1 MLRPLSAPTNP
12 LTSGPGSR
20 ACGIVRLVCLWL
32 LFLWAALPAQAQE
45 ALEVYELN
53 YSRGA
58 MAFGLGHYEQAEK
71 LFRAALEAKPDDPEA
86 NAYLGQT
93 LLRRRRYPEAETVFR
108 RMLELDSASGPA
120 WLGLGVVQYNQQQ
133 YAEAKASL
141 LAAEKAAP
149 DDALVHLFLGLVHHE
164 LGEFEA
170 APDRFQRAATL
181 SPDLAPTAQYYSGV
195 AHFRRG
201 AFTEAKQ
208 TLEAA
213 IAAAPEADY
222 AAAAKDLLAQ
232 APAETP
238 KAEPT
243 TPPSPWKVTAVGG
256 MEYDTNVVLLPGG
269 TSPPAGAT
277 GISGQSDYRTVLSG
291 SVDYRALQLDRFAGG
306 MSYAIY
312 QSFHSKLSGFD
323 VEDHAPSA
331 YVQYQDGPVSLNLQ
345 YIYNYT
351 LVGRSPYLNANT
363 ALSTL
368 AVAESETT
376 TTLLQFRY
384 MDKVFRDGR
393 FLLNSSRNGKNW
405 LVGLT
410 QYVALGE
417 KGRAWLGYIFDTDVT
432 GGGSPKVAGA
442 PNQLDNADWAY
453 QGHHITTGVELP
465 PVYTVAVSLAFDWI
479 HQQYLNPNSYAV
491 DPTTRRRDN
500 IYSFTGAASRDLNDH
515 LSLTFQYTYSR
526 DDTNVDVFT
535 YTRSIY
541 SLMLNASF

>member
-1 MLRPLSAPTNP
+1 MDRSGP
-12 LTSGPGSR
+12 LTQRPF
-20 ACGIVRLVCLWL
+20 ACRPRPWHVRLACLWL
-32 LFLWAALPAQAQE
+32 LCFWAALPAQAQE

-58 MAFGLGHYEQAEK
+58 MAFGLGKYEQAETF
-71 LFRAALEAKPDDPEA
+71 FRAALEAKPDDPEA
-86 NAYLGQT
+86 GAYLGQT
-93 LLRRRRYPEAETVFR
+93 LLRRKQYAEAEAQFR
-108 RMLELDSASGPA
+108 RMLALDASSGPA
-120 WLGLGVVQYNQQQ
+120 WSGLGIVQYHQKQ

-141 LAAEKAAP
+141 LAAEKAQP

-232 APAETP
+232 APSEAP
-238 KAEPT
+238 KAEAT
-243 TPPSPWKVTAVGG
+243 APPSPWKISATGG

-277 GISGQSDYRTVLSG
+277 GISRQSDYRTVLNG

-306 MSYAIY
+306 ISYSIY

-331 YVQYQDGPVSLNLQ
+331 YVQYQDGPASLNLQ

-363 ALSTL
+363 ALTSLTLSESDITST
-368 AVAESETT
+368 V
-376 TTLLQFRY
+376 LQFRY

-432 GGGSPKVAGA
+432 GGGSPKVAGP

-453 QGHHITTGVELP
+453 QGHHLTTGLELP

-479 HQQYLNPNSYAV
+479 HQQYLNPNSYAPE
-491 DPTTRRRDN
+491 PTTRRRDN
-500 IYSFTGAASRDLNDH
+500 IYSFTGAASRDLTDQ
-515 LSLTFQYTYSR
+515 LSLTFQYTYMR
-526 DDTNVDVFT
+526 DDTNVDVFS

-541 SLMLNASF
+541 SLTLNASF

>member
-1 MLRPLSAPTNP
+1 MAPA
-12 LTSGPGSR
+12 LGPRR
-20 ACGIVRLVCLWL
+20 AAARAGRVACLWL
-32 LFLWAALPAQAQE
+32 LFLWTVPPAHAQE

-58 MAFGLGHYEQAEK
+58 MAFGLGHYEQAEQF
-71 LFRAALEAKPDDPEA
+71 FRAALEAKPDDPEA
-86 NAYLGQT
+86 NHYLGQS
-93 LLRRRRYPEAETVFR
+93 LLRRQHYAEAESVFR
-108 RMLELDSASGPA
+108 RMLALDASSGQA
-120 WLGLGVVQYNQQQ
+120 WLGLGIVQYHQKQ

-149 DDALVHLFLGLVHHE
+149 EDPLVHLFLGLVHHE

-201 AFTEAKQ
+201 AYTEAKQ

-213 IAAAPEADY
+213 VAAAPEADY
-222 AAAAKDLLAQ
+222 VAAAKDLLAQ
-232 APAETP
+232 TPAEAP
-238 KAEPT
+238 KAEAPA
-243 TPPSPWKVTAVGG
+243 PPSPWKISATGG

-269 TSPPAGAT
+269 TSPPSGTT
-277 GISGQSDYRTVLSG
+277 GISRQSDYRSVLSG
-291 SVDYRALQLDRFAGG
+291 SVDYRALQRDRFAGG
-306 MSYAIY
+306 MSYSIY

-331 YVQYQDGPVSLNLQ
+331 YVQYQDGPVNLSLQ

-363 ALSTL
+363 AL
-368 AVAESETT
+368 
-376 TTLLQFRY
+376 TTLTLSESDVAATVLQFRY

-410 QYVALGE
+410 QYVALGD
-417 KGRAWLGYIFDTDVT
+417 KGRAWLGYLFDTDVT
-432 GGGSPKVAGA
+432 GGGSPKVAGP
-442 PNQLDNADWAY
+442 PNQLENADWDY
-453 QGHHITTGVELP
+453 QGHHVTTGVEFP
-465 PVYTVAVSLAFDWI
+465 PVYTVALSLAFDWI

-491 DPTTRRRDN
+491 DPTTKRRDN
-500 IYSFTGAASRDLNDH
+500 VYSFTGAASRDLTDQW
-515 LSLTFQYTYSR
+515 SATFQYTYNR

-541 SLMLNASF
+541 SLMLNAAF